1 MEIHSKEFR
10 NNEMIP
16 SRFTCDGM
24 NISPA
29 LSWSGAP
36 STATSYALICD
47 DPDAPMGTWV
57 HWVLFNIPAS
67 IISLPENFLL
77 RNKPAAEIKAGIN
90 DFHTLEWGG
99 PCPPGGTHRYFFKIF
114 ALDAF
119 LNSEEGI
126 SAEELVQAMQGHIS
140 AKAELV
146 GKYRRK

>member
-16 SRFTCDGM
+16 SKFTCDGM

-36 STATSYALICD
+36 PTVKSYALICD
-47 DPDAPMGTWV
+47 DPDAPVGTWV
-57 HWVLFNIPAS
+57 HWVLFNIPAN
-67 IISLPENFLL
+67 IVSLPENFLL
-77 RNKPAAEIKAGIN
+77 QNKPAAEIVAGIN
-90 DFHTLEWGG
+90 DFHNLDYGG

-119 LNSEEGI
+119 LNLKEGI
-126 SAEELVQAMQGHIS
+126 SAEDLEKGMQGHIL

-146 GKYRRK
+146 GKYRR